1 MDTNNNANVNPG
13 PNSGQTA
20 APGQRKLKVID
31 CPSCGSPIP
40 LRALG
45 QSVMVACARCGTQ
58 LDVSKPEIQII
69 QKFNEAQKA
78 FSLQLGARGT
88 IRGQLFEVVG
98 ALERIEGA
106 YGWQEYLLFNPYIG
120 FRWLVHDSGHWSFC
134 ETIKDTKAIG
144 ASSSN
149 LTYQGNIF
157 KLFHSGSAEV
167 RTVIGEFYWR
177 VAAGDKVVTAD
188 YISPPYMLSK
198 EKSDDEITWSLLTYL
213 DPTEIE
219 TAFKIH
225 SPERRYI
232 APNQPNPNVDTAKP
246 VLKIAAIA
254 FACVILVQLFTAF
267 ASRDSVIPLG
277 TIDPAQATGDE
288 ATYGPFTLKASHSL
302 IELDAAAYGLDNSW
316 VELSCS
322 LVNTQTGTSYDF
334 VNGFEHYSGYD
345 SDGSWSEGNDHHA
358 ALVTDVPSG
367 EYNLVINTASGT
379 NNGSHINQPIQLSM
393 RHDVT
398 PWQNFWLV
406 LIALLLYPG
415 YLFYQRFSFEKERW
429 SNSELSPY
437 SSSGSDDDD

>member
-1 MDTNNNANVNPG
+1 MDTNNNSNVNPG
-13 PNSGQTA
+13 QAA
-20 APGQRKLKVID
+20 APAPRKLKVID

-69 QKFNEAQKA
+69 QKFNEAQRA

-88 IRGQLFEVVG
+88 LRGQLFEVVG
-98 ALERIEGA
+98 AMERIEGV

-134 ETIKDTKAIG
+134 EPVKDTRAIG
-144 ASSSN
+144 SSGGN
-149 LTYQGNIF
+149 LSYQGNSF
-157 KLFHSGSAEV
+157 KLFHNGNAEV

-177 VAAGDKVVTAD
+177 VAAGDKAATAD

-198 EKSDDEITWSLLTYL
+198 EKADGEITWSLLTYL
-213 DPTEIE
+213 DPSEVE

-225 SPERRYI
+225 SSERSYI
-232 APNQPNPNVDTAKP
+232 GPNQPNPNAESAKP
-246 VLKIAAIA
+246 VLKVAGIAL
-254 FACVILVQLFTAF
+254 ACVLLIQLFTAF
-267 ASRDSVIPLG
+267 ASHNSDIPLG
-277 TIDPAQATGDE
+277 TINPAEPGSDE
-288 ATYGPFTLKASHSL
+288 TTYGPFTLKASHSL

-345 SDGSWSEGNDHHA
+345 SDGHWSEGNDNHA
-358 ALVTDVPSG
+358 ALVTDVPAG
-367 EYNLVINTASGT
+367 EYNLVINTATGT
-379 NNGSHINQPIQLSM
+379 SNGTSINQPIHLSI
-393 RHDVT
+393 RHGVT

-406 LIALLLYPG
+406 LIALLIYPG
-415 YLFYQRFSFEKERW
+415 YLFYRRFAFEKERW
-429 SNSELSPY
+429 SDSEFDPYPDLS
-437 SSSGSDDDD
+437 SDDDD